1 MTDAL
6 PPFPSK
12 PGRAV
17 TRRLAKALAL
27 DDFERLARGYLPRPI
42 FGYVAGGAETN
53 AALNDNRA
61 AFGDYAFVPH
71 MLVDV
76 SARSQKATLFG
87 KTYAAPFGIAPV
99 GMSALSAYR
108 GDLVLARA
116 AERAGIAMVMSGSSL
131 IRMEDVAKQSPGSWF
146 QAYLP
151 GKDEAIVRLIDRVA
165 AAGFETLV
173 VTVDLPVMGN
183 RENNLRNGFSSP
195 LRPSLR
201 LAWDGMVRPGWTVNT
216 FLRTLRLHG
225 MPHFENSS
233 AERGVP
239 IVARNVERD
248 FTAKDHLNWHHL
260 ALIRKQWRG
269 RLVVKGILTP
279 VDAQRCLDHG
289 ADGILVSNHG
299 GRQLDCAVAPLRV
312 LPAIAELVAKRVPVM
327 MDSGI
332 RRGSDVLKAL
342 ALGADF
348 VFLGRP
354 FIYAAAVGGE
364 AGVAHAIRI
373 LSEEVDRNM
382 ALLGINSLSEMTPD
396 LLLRLR

>member
-6 PPFPSK
+6 PPLPSK

-17 TRRLAKALAL
+17 ARRLAKALAL

-53 AALNDNRA
+53 AALNDNRV
-61 AFGDYAFVPH
+61 AFGDYAFLPR

-76 SARSQKATLFG
+76 SARSQQATLFG

-131 IRMEDVAKQSPGSWF
+131 IRLEDVAKQSPGSWF

-151 GKDEAIVRLIDRVA
+151 GKEDAIVRLIDRVA

-201 LAWDGMVRPGWTVNT
+201 LAWDGVVRPGWTLNT

-269 RLVVKGILTP
+269 RVVVKGILTP
-279 VDAQRCLDHG
+279 ADAQRCVDHG
-289 ADGILVSNHG
+289 ADGIVVSNHG
-299 GRQLDCAVAPLRV
+299 GRQLDCSVAPLRV

-364 AGVAHAIRI
+364 AGVAHAVRI
-373 LSEEVDRNM
+373 LSDEVDRNM

-396 LLLRLR
+396 LLMRLR